1 MINIKSGLLL
11 GYLANSAWKTVVM
24 FGAPT
29 CSACKK
35 TTDIVVPLLEQAH
48 TDVEFY
54 FLDGDK
60 FSKIADLF
68 EIEYYPTFIYFEGGE
83 EKRKIQS
90 SNILEIESALFKK

>member
-11 GYLANSAWKTVVM
+11 GYLTNSAWKTVVM

-60 FSKIADLF
+60 FPKIADLF

-83 EKRKIQS
+83 KKRKIQS